1 MSEARKTK
9 VHRSKAE
16 KLRII
21 DEAKSQGVTAT
32 CAKYGIYPATYY
44 RWIEK
49 IKQMGADGL
58 RHGMTKEHLA
68 EIRRL
73 QSENDRLRKLVAQQQ
88 LESMMK
94 DELLKKK
101 YAQVS
106 GKRWH

>member
-1 MSEARKTK
+1 MSETRKTR

-21 DEAKSQGVTAT
+21 EEAKSQGITAT
-32 CAKYGIYPATYY
+32 CEKYGIYPATYY
-44 RWIEK
+44 RWIAK
-49 IKQMGADGL
+49 FKQMGADGL
-58 RHGMTKEHLA
+58 RHGMTKAHLV

-73 QSENDRLRKLVAQQQ
+73 QKENDRLRKLVAEQQ

-101 YAQVS
+101 YPQVS